1 MHQLPKV
8 DKYDLSFIACDEA
21 KEYVLMLQNK
31 DVQDV
36 LKWNKRV
43 PQLDTLKQVLNSN
56 YISEGLKSIL
66 KNLLQLNPYFR
77 WTSKECLSNS
87 YFDDVRVAASEIPT
101 KVKIQLVVDKDGSF
115 NYEENLSQM
124 FTQNDYQN
132 IILKE
137 VKEINLKRAH

>member
-43 PQLDTLKQVLNSN
+43 P
-56 YISEGLKSIL
+56 
-66 KNLLQLNPYFR
+66 
-77 WTSKECLSNS
+77 
-87 YFDDVRVAASEIPT
+87 
-101 KVKIQLVVDKDGSF
+101 
-115 NYEENLSQM
+115 
-124 FTQNDYQN
+124 
-132 IILKE
+132 
-137 VKEINLKRAH
+137 